1 MGHKGRNPNNPYPGK
16 KKIVIDWEK
25 VGYLLEA
32 GCTADEIAG
41 YLGVHIDT
49 IYKRCVLD
57 NNTEF
62 SNFRA
67 TKKAKGE
74 SLLRTKQFEKA
85 MKGNT
90 TMLIWLGKI
99 RLEQRETDSKNVPP
113 NDGKITEMLSG
124 MNEYLK
130 SKKIVA
136 E

>member
-1 MGHKGRNPNNPYPGK
+1 
-16 KKIVIDWEK
+16 
-25 VGYLLEA
+25 
-32 GCTADEIAG
+32 
-41 YLGVHIDT
+41 
-49 IYKRCVLD
+49 
-57 NNTEF
+57 
-62 SNFRA
+62 
-67 TKKAKGE
+67 
-74 SLLRTKQFEKA
+74 